1 MTQKIGVI
9 GDESFTLGFR
19 LAGIDRARQPEEDAY
34 ARDLEAMLEDPDL
47 GILICH
53 ADDLQDLP
61 RSTQEKL
68 EETVDPVVI
77 RVGEEGHGDL
87 RERVKQAIGID
98 LFREDASPPEPG

>member
-1 MTQKIGVI
+1 MTKKIGVI

-19 LAGIDRARQPEEDAY
+19 LAGVKRARQPDEDEFADALEE
-34 ARDLEAMLEDPDL
+34 MLDDPEL
-47 GILICH
+47 GILVCH
-53 ADDLQDLP
+53 ADDLGGLP
-61 RSTQEKL
+61 RSTEEKL
-68 EETVDPVVI
+68 QETVDPVVI